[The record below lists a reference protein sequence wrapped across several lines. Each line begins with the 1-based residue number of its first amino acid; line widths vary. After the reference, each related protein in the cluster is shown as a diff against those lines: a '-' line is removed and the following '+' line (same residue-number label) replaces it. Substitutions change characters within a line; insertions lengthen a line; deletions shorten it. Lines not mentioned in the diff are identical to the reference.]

1 MKINLKTITLVKG
14 LESVTVNRNFTIN
27 HELGYTHYGI
37 FLGTKFQGIINDML
51 GKQLPM
57 TKRYCNHLWNIA
69 QWAQLGALFR
79 VSLPNLK
86 YNYMNRLID
95 NVSYDINLTYNY
107 MVIHYLKSDVYEIIT
122 IDSDTIYSLYAYNF
136 EKQYENL
143 DNKLY
148 FIHENSSPNLWE
160 RFLSWLKNALN

>member
-14 LESVTVNRNFTIN
+14 LESVTINRHFTIN

-37 FLGTKFQGIINDML
+37 FLGAKFQGIINDML

-57 TKRYCNHLWNIA
+57 TNKYKRYLWEVA

-86 YNYMNRLID
+86 SNFIYRYIGG
-95 NVSYDINLTYNY
+95 VEYGINLTYNY
-107 MVIHYLKSDVYEIIT
+107 IMLRDMSNDTYLYVSL
-122 IDSDTIYSLYAYNF
+122 DSNTTYALYAYHY
-136 EKQYENL
+136 EKQLQSLDEAILNL
-143 DNKLY
+143 AFKPSLKDKL
-148 FIHENSSPNLWE
+148 FTWI
-160 RFLSWLKNALN
+160 KNVLN